1 MIKRIA
7 CLALLAALGTAG
19 PLTDWRADLAGYFG
33 EEKPVDYGGAI
44 HFLKGQIDS
53 LSDED
58 KPVACGILAYLY
70 GRLGDRENEY
80 QRLGEYFEKYGASG
94 MGYSFLPL
102 SPRNSV
108 LRYLRD
114 WQLRYPWVLK
124 IGFVSP
130 GGPAQT
136 APAANP
142 PETILLGIEMASDVY
157 YKLTDGENILKGGQ
171 FHRGFNSVALQAKKL
186 FREPAAFPYV
196 LEFKAGDLIVRR
208 ELVVGVQMEYQGIL
222 GGPASAA
229 KNDEFILEMFFG
241 QELLASSRKT
251 VISTKDL
258 GIEVPPPSGKYDPF
272 GPGYQNDPKI
282 PNSIPI
288 MAIPAAILEAIKA
301 LKKKDEVEPVPP
313 VELKPDILYPFRRSN
328 AGGSMVEVRARVSLG
343 LREMRFL
350 SYSLI
355 GRPAQTHPPDPK

>member
-1 MIKRIA
+1 MIKKIA
-7 CLALLAALGTAG
+7 CLALLAALGTAQ
-19 PLTDWRADLAGYFG
+19 PFADWRADLADYFG
-33 EEKPVDYGGAI
+33 DEKAVDYRGAVN
-44 HFLKGQIDS
+44 FLMGQINS

-58 KPVACGILAYLY
+58 KPVACGMLAYLY
-70 GRLGDRENEY
+70 GRLGERENEY
-80 QRLGEYFEKYGASG
+80 QRLGEYFEKYGAAG

-102 SPRNSV
+102 STRNSV

-136 APAANP
+136 SPAADP
-142 PETILLGIEMASDVY
+142 PETILLGVEMASDVY
-157 YKLTDGENILKGGQ
+157 YKLTDGKEILRGGQ
-171 FHRGFNSVALQAKKL
+171 FHRGFNAVPLQSKKL
-186 FREPAAFPYV
+186 FREPAAFPYI

-208 ELVVGVQMEYQGIL
+208 ELIIGVQMDYQGIL
-222 GGPASAA
+222 GGPTSAA
-229 KNDEFILEMFFG
+229 ANDEFILEMFFG

-251 VISTKDL
+251 VISIQDL

-272 GPGYQNDPKI
+272 GPGYQNQPKI
-282 PNSIPI
+282 PNPIPI

-313 VELKPDILYPFRRSN
+313 VELKAEIVVPFRRPN
-328 AGGSMVEVRARVSLG
+328 AGGDIIEVRARVSLG

-355 GRPAQTHPPDPK
+355 GRPAQTNLP

>member
-1 MIKRIA
+1 MKKRIA
-7 CLALLAALGTAG
+7 GLALLAALGATRASA
-19 PLTDWRADLAGYFG
+19 DWRAELANYFG
-33 EEKPVDYGGAI
+33 EEKAGDFKGAVG
-44 HFLKGQIDS
+44 FLTGEIDS
-53 LSDED
+53 LADED
-58 KPVACGILAYLY
+58 KPVACGILAYLHSQ
-70 GRLGDRENEY
+70 LGDRKNEY
-80 QRLGEYFEKYGASG
+80 LRLGEYFEKYGAVG
-94 MGYSFLPL
+94 LAYNFLPL
-102 SPRNSV
+102 STRNSV
-108 LRYLRD
+108 LRYLRE

-130 GGPAQT
+130 GGPAAT
-136 APAANP
+136 FPAASP
-142 PETILLGIEMASDVY
+142 PETVLLGIEMASDVY

-171 FHRGFNSVALQAKKL
+171 FRRGFNAIALQARKL
-186 FREPAAFPYV
+186 FREPGAFPYV
-196 LEFKAGDLIVRR
+196 LEFKAGDLVVRR
-208 ELVVGVQMEYQGIL
+208 ELIIGVQMDLQGIL
-222 GGPASAA
+222 GSPSGGPT
-229 KNDEFILEMFFG
+229 NDEFILEMFFG

-251 VISTKDL
+251 VFSTRDL

-313 VELKPDILYPFRRSN
+313 VELKTDIVVPFRRPN
-328 AGGSMVEVRARVSLG
+328 ASGDMIEVRARVSLG

-355 GRPAQTHPPDPK
+355 GRR